1 MEVFSDTWYV
11 ATLVYSCCYIVH
23 TLLLLLQKRSTKKP
37 QYFPD
42 NLQFMKNTRSVKYTQ
57 KYNAV
62 YHDDLFTSR
71 ELQAYLCCSE

>member
-1 MEVFSDTWYV
+1 MLHCAHVTFTEEVD
-11 ATLVYSCCYIVH
+11 
-23 TLLLLLQKRSTKKP
+23 QKP
-37 QYFPD
+37 PHFPD